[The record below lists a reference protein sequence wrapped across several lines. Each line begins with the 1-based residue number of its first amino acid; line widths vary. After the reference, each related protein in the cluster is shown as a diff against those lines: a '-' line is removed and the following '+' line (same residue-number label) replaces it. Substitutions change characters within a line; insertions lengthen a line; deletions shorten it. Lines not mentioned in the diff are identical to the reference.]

1 MARRSWAGRDFC
13 LGPIHCWATGFATP
27 KRTPL
32 SIYPDIEIARH
43 MLPLL
48 PSAVQVPTSFMRGLW
63 WRDNRVAIMVLLAL
77 GVGGLL
83 LFAVY

>member
-1 MARRSWAGRDFC
+1 
-13 LGPIHCWATGFATP
+13 
-27 KRTPL
+27 
-32 SIYPDIEIARH
+32 